1 MWSTDKY
8 LYQAANE
15 NGQIIKDLNEM
26 LTKFSSNNS
35 IVKMS
40 AKKNASKNIFAIIDS
55 EENYIVFYDDGIWN
69 VEVELKGKV
78 DLEYELE

>member
-1 MWSTDKY
+1 MCSH
-8 LYQAANE
+8 
-15 NGQIIKDLNEM
+15 G
-26 LTKFSSNNS
+26 
-35 IVKMS
+35 
-40 AKKNASKNIFAIIDS
+40 KKKIIDS